1 MRLNKIS
8 LAALVLGGSA
18 LLAAC
23 GGGGDS
29 VAPQQVVKESTTV
42 AINPTSGAAAAT
54 AILDKEFK
62 FDAIPAL
69 GTSVETKLKLT
80 GTGAAPKFDISSG
93 GYTAEGDM
101 SFGSCIF
108 TVTRTTFIPPHFLA
122 TLPRITVSDC
132 GLFLPIG
139 GFMANSVASNVNLQW
154 VLGAAR
160 SYPVSL
166 PVFISPS
173 GGITL
178 NGSSVGNTS
187 LVTATGATG
196 GGN

>member
-1 MRLNKIS
+1 
-8 LAALVLGGSA
+8 
-18 LLAAC
+18 
-23 GGGGDS
+23 
-29 VAPQQVVKESTTV
+29 
-42 AINPTSGAAAAT
+42 
-54 AILDKEFK
+54 
-62 FDAIPAL
+62 
-69 GTSVETKLKLT
+69 
-80 GTGAAPKFDISSG
+80 
-93 GYTAEGDM
+93 
-101 SFGSCIF
+101 
-108 TVTRTTFIPPHFLA
+108 
-122 TLPRITVSDC
+122 
-132 GLFLPIG
+132 
-139 GFMANSVASNVNLQW
+139 MANSVASNVNLQW